1 MPELHPL
8 HHYRI
13 YRVVELLHGNR
24 DGAFLSS
31 GYDGSCAESA
41 WPLLVGQFVTKR
53 VAEVTYPQNGLSQ
66 SPAAICFCDSTGAV
80 PCELVSFDTSWL
92 GRDCCLKGWNV
103 VPIFSAPR
111 TVNEPD
117 RAELVPISNAEE
129 CTYSS
134 SYLEVTTKPYLL
146 PANHFLTK
154 CWSYSFTS
162 IECDILAEASNEEGS
177 FVSKNPSGAVDENG
191 GREKTG
197 RRPDVH
203 DAAEP
208 DYNRTKSNIVSVEG
222 VVRARSVLNIGD
234 RQTCFF
240 VELTCD
246 RLLNAMG
253 KQPTL
258 LETGEKTQIPA
269 DLQAIVTVFVL
280 YREPK
285 ESLRD
290 ILPYYEST
298 RIGCRYL
305 LVGLQP
311 AAVKFDQANGISRK
325 KKILL
330 FSLSNSKMIFLESST
345 SSRSTSPQK
354 CPFRPFPLPPSSV
367 PRASVQPAYSE
378 FSPGSSSVCQ
388 TYLLSYVGH
397 IARVLDVCAGL
408 YELDGK
414 NLLYTTFYYLPGS
427 GRGFRV
433 GAQIELHNVHMVV
446 DNVHLPRLPYGSDMG
461 QPKQAIFVAC
471 PCSTLAIRA
480 FSKSNVP
487 CFVCP
492 IKQRT
497 DILEKL
503 RGVNVPDMLLAAKL
517 QKHLR
522 SLTFAGDVDNLEG
535 IVGDV
540 QWSTAQVI
548 NLMKQFGYT
557 PFQPSLQNILLNHGD
572 NCRLAN
578 WRYPIPDVVSIAHLR
593 EAPDVVEFVAK
604 TSYHRTMGWGY
615 RRFDQVDLEMEHSWL
630 IGWLVGDDTGN
641 LQLRDRSGEMLVVV
655 DSVNSPIDVDDLGQ
669 LWAIKS
675 FHLVAETFGPSTPV
689 KVYVNIC
696 LSTAHCIGRPSSH
709 GATSPGEIS
718 TSTDILFVWHHS
730 PLTTAHITTDGGVF
744 PTVVIQGASFQL
756 AMDRL
761 KRCRTTYVEISNC
774 ESVITKALSP
784 NQIYLIRHAEK
795 VDQDQENVG
804 VSLTTPLYLRFT
816 KRTRVKKAVVG
827 NAATCLAETAEDG
840 VHPSFSFPDSDV
852 ERLNRARYSE
862 TYRSV
867 GALVSRHL
875 DMHGDPGGLCDYL
888 VSMEG
893 IIQLKELRE
902 ADPDEVINLRL
913 ALELFE
919 KHTIGTARHD
929 RILFLR
935 VQDPETFDTID
946 VYLDLRRQA
955 YPLGLLP
962 GSFVRFRKLAIRLSN
977 NGSMYGQSIA
987 ETSISISMQSK
998 IARVLP
1004 ESSHPKVLFK
1014 LSAFW
1019 GEVTAHRAY
1028 MHVKCTITCILEV
1041 SLWYACLLCR
1051 SKIVSQSCPNECAQ
1065 MHHSLH
1071 GKARTF
1077 VEDGTSEALL
1087 LVDDVDTVLALLQA
1101 KSGKLRGQLETVI
1114 RRTGEE
1120 TFVANP
1126 PWLAEASGEEPN
1138 HPQIMKGRPNGFQ
1151 SHQRSM
1157 GPSDDAVDDLFR
1169 SCCKR
1174 PELLRAVILRC
1185 KRVSKREGTTKA
1197 FHEQNDLRRR
1207 TFKTNEGVHLPTVA
1221 QARVVIQASDLEE
1234 VDAKAEAARLL
1245 ALLTC
1250 G

>member
-53 VAEVTYPQNGLSQ
+53 VAEATYPQNGLSQ

-80 PCELVSFDTSWL
+80 PCELVSFDMSWL

-103 VPIFSAPR
+103 VPIFSAPK
-111 TVNEPD
+111 TVNERPD
-117 RAELVPISNAEE
+117 RDELVPLSNAVD

-146 PANHFLTK
+146 PANHFLTT

-162 IECDILAEASNEEGS
+162 IECDILAEASNAEGI
-177 FVSKNPSGAVDENG
+177 FVSENPSRSVDENG

-197 RRPDVH
+197 HKPDVQ

-234 RQTCFF
+234 RQTSFF

-253 KQPTL
+253 KQLTL
-258 LETGEKTQIPA
+258 LETGEETQIPA

-285 ESLRD
+285 ESLKD

-305 LVGLQP
+305 LVGLQA
-311 AAVKFDQANGISRK
+311 AAVKFDQANGTSRK

-330 FSLSNSKMIFLESST
+330 FSLSSSKMIFLDSFT
-345 SSRSTSPQK
+345 SSRPTSPQK
-354 CPFRPFPLPPSSV
+354 YPFRPFPLSPSSV
-367 PRASVQPAYSE
+367 PRASVQPACSE
-378 FSPGSSSVCQ
+378 FSPSICQ

-397 IARVLDVCAGL
+397 IARILDVGAGI

-446 DNVHLPRLPYGSDMG
+446 GNVHLPRLPYDSDTG
-461 QPKQAIFVAC
+461 QPKQAIFLAC
-471 PCSTLAIRA
+471 PCSTLTIRA
-480 FSKSNVP
+480 FSTSNIP

-503 RGVNVPDMLLAAKL
+503 RGFNVPDMLLFKKL

-522 SLTFAGDVDNLEG
+522 SLTFAGAIDSLEG
-535 IVGDV
+535 IVGDL
-540 QWSTAQVI
+540 QWSRAQVI
-548 NLMKQFGYT
+548 NLLMQFGYT
-557 PFQPSLQNILLNHGD
+557 PFEPSLQNILLNHGD

-593 EAPDVVEFVAK
+593 EAPEVVEFVAK
-604 TSYHRTMGWGY
+604 TSYQRTMGWGY
-615 RRFDQVDLEMEHSWL
+615 RRFDQVELKMERSWL

-641 LQLRDRSGEMLVVV
+641 LQLRDRSGKILVVV
-655 DSVNSPIDVDDLGQ
+655 DSGNRIIDVDDLGQ
-669 LWAIKS
+669 LWAIKN
-675 FHLVAETFGPSTPV
+675 FHLVVETFGPSTPV
-689 KVYVNIC
+689 KVYLNIC
-696 LSTAHCIGRPSSH
+696 LSTAHCIGQPSSH
-709 GATSPGEIS
+709 GATSPRE
-718 TSTDILFVWHHS
+718 TFAPTDMLFVWHHS
-730 PLTTAHITTDGGVF
+730 PLPTAHISTDGGVV
-744 PTVVIQGASFQL
+744 PTVVIQGASFQV

-761 KRCRTTYVEISNC
+761 KCCRTTYVEFSNC
-774 ESVITKALSP
+774 GSVITKALSP
-784 NQIYLIRHAEK
+784 DQVYLIRDAEN

-804 VSLTTPLYLRFT
+804 ATFNTPLYLRFA
-816 KRTRVKKAVVG
+816 KGTRLKKAVVG
-827 NAATCLAETAEDG
+827 NATTCHADTASDG
-840 VHPSFSFPDSDV
+840 VHPSFSLPDSDI
-852 ERLNRARYSE
+852 EQLNRARYSE

-875 DMHGDPGGLCDYL
+875 DMHGDPDDLCDYL
-888 VSMEG
+888 VCMEG

-902 ADPDEVINLRL
+902 AAPDEVINLRL

-946 VYLDLRRQA
+946 VYLDLRRHTF
-955 YPLGLLP
+955 PLGLLP

-977 NGSMYGQSIA
+977 NGSIYGQSIA
-987 ETSISISMQSK
+987 ETSISISNQSK
-998 IARVLP
+998 VAHALP

-1014 LSAFW
+1014 LAAFW
-1019 GEVTAHRAY
+1019 GGVTAHRAY

-1071 GKARTF
+1071 GKARIF

-1126 PWLAEASGEEPN
+1126 PWLAEAGAEEPN
-1138 HPQIMKGRPNGFQ
+1138 HVMKDRTNGIQ
-1151 SHQRSM
+1151 SHQGSL
-1157 GPSDDAVDDLFR
+1157 GPSDDSVDDLFR

-1185 KRVSKREGTTKA
+1185 KRVSKRGGATKS
-1197 FHEQNDLRRR
+1197 FNEQNDLRRR
-1207 TFKTNEGVHLPTVA
+1207 TFKSSDGVHLPTVA
-1221 QARVVIQASDLEE
+1221 QARLIIQATDLEE